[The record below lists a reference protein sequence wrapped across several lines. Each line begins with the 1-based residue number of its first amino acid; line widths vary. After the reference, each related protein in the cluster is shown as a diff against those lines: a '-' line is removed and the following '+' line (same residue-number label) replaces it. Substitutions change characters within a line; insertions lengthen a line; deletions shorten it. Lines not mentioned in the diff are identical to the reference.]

1 MQDMTYCP
9 RAFLP
14 PAPGNSPIA
23 RPSSLHR
30 SCLIATP
37 GFFWLIQAKRCGPR
51 GYIRQF
57 SAWASVETAQNA
69 EVNVRTLIGFKFI
82 VSDPT

>member
-9 RAFLP
+9 KAFLP
-14 PAPGNSPIA
+14 PAPGNSPIG

-37 GFFWLIQAKRCGPR
+37 GFFWLIQAKRCGTPR
-51 GYIRQF
+51 IHPAI

-69 EVNVRTLIGFKFI
+69 EVNVRELLS
-82 VSDPT
+82 VLSSDPT